1 MSKTQTNTSG
11 AARSGNGT
19 ISSMPQPASN
29 RDEEEG
35 LVPPDPEVVAK
46 PKRRQ
51 YTAQYKLK
59 ILRETDACTKPG
71 EIGSILRREGLY
83 SSLLSTW
90 RAQRDAGT
98 LAGLKPKKRGRKA
111 KPTDERDDQIKALE
125 KEKRALER
133 DKARLEARL
142 HRADLM
148 LDLQKKCSEILGI
161 TFPPPPPSDESDS

>member
-1 MSKTQTNTSG
+1 
-11 AARSGNGT
+11 
-19 ISSMPQPASN
+19 MPQPASN
-29 RDEEEG
+29 RDAEENH
-35 LVPPDPEVVAK
+35 VPPDPEVAAK

-51 YTAQYKLK
+51 YSAQYKLE

-83 SSLLSTW
+83 SSILSAW

-111 KPTDERDDQIKALE
+111 KPTDARDEQIKALQ
-125 KEKRALER
+125 KEKRTLER

-142 HRADLM
+142 HKADLM

-161 TFPPPPPSDESDS
+161 TFPSAPPSDESDS